1 MRIIFIFID
10 GFGIGKHDPASNPVI
25 AASPP
30 GISYLFNNYCLM
42 PTDAT
47 MGVPGLPQSA
57 TGQTAIFTGINA
69 AAAAG
74 RHINAQPTILL
85 KNLISRTNIFAVL
98 KQKGYSAANTNVYR
112 PEYLQKMLDSSDK
125 LHKPSVTSV
134 MTMTTGV
141 RFRLVDDFNNGAGI
155 YHDLTGK
162 MLKDHG
168 YPVEPITPAES
179 ARRLY
184 AISKQYD
191 FTLFEHFL
199 TDVIGHTMD
208 MELAISEITMLD
220 EFLGTLAGL
229 VDEQKEALFIT
240 SDHGNIEDISIKTH
254 TMNKVPTLLQKSI
267 CRKAGIRVG
276 SLPDIMDAVLKI
288 AEL

>member
-10 GFGIGKHDPASNPVI
+10 GFGIGKQDPGSNPII

-30 GISYLFNNYCLM
+30 GILNLFNNYCLM
-42 PTDAT
+42 PTDVL

-74 RHINAQPTILL
+74 RHINAQPTMLL
-85 KNLISRTNIFAVL
+85 KSLISRTNMFAVL
-98 KQKGYSAANTNVYR
+98 KRKGHSAANANVYR
-112 PEYLQKMLDSSDK
+112 PEYLQKMLYSSDK

-134 MTMTTGV
+134 MTMSAGV
-141 RFRLVDDFNNGAGI
+141 RFRLVDDFKNGTGI

-168 YPVEPITPAES
+168 CSVEPVTPAES

-184 AISKQYD
+184 RISKEYD

-208 MELAISEITMLD
+208 MELAISEIMMLD

-229 VDEQKEALFIT
+229 VDEEKEALFIT

-254 TMNKVPTLLQKSI
+254 TMNKVPTLLQQSI
-267 CRKAGIRVG
+267 CRRAGIRVG
-276 SLPDIMDAVLKI
+276 SLPDIVDAVLRV